1 MAGKAKR
8 AAERRAQPAT
18 VVDLNLW
25 DVLLGLME
33 PTNGPEMPERDRGP
47 DEAGPGHTGEVE
59 GKEAAATAKAMRR
72 NAGQGSRR
80 PKTKRIDKP
89 PGLEK

>member
-33 PTNGPEMPERDRGP
+33 PTDGPEVPERDW
-47 DEAGPGHTGEVE
+47 GPGEAVPTHASEVKR
-59 GKEAAATAKAMRR
+59 KEAAATAKATRR

-80 PKTKRIDKP
+80 PKTKRIDEP

>member
-1 MAGKAKR
+1 MAAKAKR
-8 AAERRAQPAT
+8 GAERRAESAA

-59 GKEAAATAKAMRR
+59 GKEAAARPRPRGEARVRNPAVRR
-72 NAGQGSRR
+72 SA
-80 PKTKRIDKP
+80 
-89 PGLEK
+89 